1 MVVDVVL
8 LVVLL
13 ALCHWRWLQNLYLSV
28 TSLGRVLSC
37 GDLSNM
43 ANDILQ
49 VVMAMTALMSLA
61 FLCFI
66 ACIMA
71 FGIWM
76 LKNVISAYL
85 VVFRHAHVSGLR
97 TPF

>member
-1 MVVDVVL
+1 MLVDAFL

-13 ALCHWRWLQNLYLSV
+13 ALCHWQWLQHLYLSL
-28 TSLGRVLSC
+28 TSLARLVGGGGLSA
-37 GDLSNM
+37 M

-76 LKNVISAYL
+76 LKNVMSAFL
-85 VVFRHAHVSGLR
+85 SVFRR
-97 TPF
+97 